1 MDEAR
6 VEHLIETLVDHESI
20 HVLGAGLKP
29 DRPAHRLV
37 HDLDQR
43 GWRLVPIH
51 PNDAGG
57 AILGRPIRAS
67 LEAADPASVVV
78 FFLSPQ
84 RTMMALIRMIASVP
98 REDMPMVWLQPGA
111 TDEDVLALLEEGG
124 YDAVTETCIVRFI
137 EAHDLQA
144 RGGMKPQPWFH
155 QVLSSTTQ
163 CSVWT
168 VHEGTDTM
176 ANEGEDEHEWC
187 GDARDLERSS
197 HLVPRYIR
205 SLRHDKETFEALGQR
220 LAQP

>member
-6 VEHLIETLVDHESI
+6 VAYLVETLVDHESI

-37 HDLDQR
+37 HDLDRR

-98 REDMPMVWLQPGA
+98 REHMPLVWLQPGA
-111 TDEDVLALLEEGG
+111 TDEDVSALLEEGG

-137 EAHDLQA
+137 EAHNLHA
-144 RGGMKPQPWFH
+144 KAGMKPQPWFH

-168 VHEGTDTM
+168 VHEGTETTG
-176 ANEGEDEHEWC
+176 NEGGGEHEWC
-187 GDARDLERSS
+187 GDAHDLERSS

-205 SLRHDKETFEALGQR
+205 SLRRDKETFEALGQR
-220 LAQP
+220 LARS

>member
-20 HVLGAGLKP
+20 HVLGAGLKS

-168 VHEGTDTM
+168 VHEGTGTM
-176 ANEGEDEHEWC
+176 DSKGDDEHEWC

>member
-1 MDEAR
+1 MDEAEVQR
-6 VEHLIETLVDHESI
+6 RIESLLNCESI

-29 DRPAHRLV
+29 DRPAHQLV

-67 LEAADPASVVV
+67 LEAADPPSVVV

-98 REDMPMVWLQPGA
+98 REDMPLVWLQPGA
-111 TDEDVLALLEEGG
+111 TDGDVSALLEEGG

-144 RGGMKPQPWFH
+144 RAGMKPQPWFH

-163 CSVWT
+163 CSVWS
-168 VHEGTDTM
+168 VHEVAETM
-176 ANEGEDEHEWC
+176 GNDGEGEHEWC
-187 GDARDLERSS
+187 GDARDLECSS

-205 SLRHDKETFEALGQR
+205 SLRRDKETFEALGQR

>member
-1 MDEAR
+1 MDEAQ
-6 VEHLIETLVDHESI
+6 VQHLVETLVDHESI

-37 HDLDQR
+37 HDLDRR

-51 PNDAGG
+51 PTDAGG

-67 LEAADPASVVV
+67 LEAADPPSVVV

-98 REDMPMVWLQPGA
+98 REDMPLVWLQPGA

-124 YDAVTETCIVRFI
+124 YAAVTETCIVRFI
-137 EAHDLQA
+137 EAHNLHA
-144 RGGMKPQPWFH
+144 KVGVTPQPWFH

-168 VHEGTDTM
+168 VHEGTETTD
-176 ANEGEDEHEWC
+176 NEGDGEHEWC

-205 SLRHDKETFEALGQR
+205 SLRRDKETFEALGQR